1 MLSCALMTSLAMEYA
16 DFYDPQASPFYF
28 THILLVQSF
37 VTFYLSGSYC
47 SPCFQVQPLQAA
59 LHSATQVTF

>member
-1 MLSCALMTSLAMEYA
+1 MEYA